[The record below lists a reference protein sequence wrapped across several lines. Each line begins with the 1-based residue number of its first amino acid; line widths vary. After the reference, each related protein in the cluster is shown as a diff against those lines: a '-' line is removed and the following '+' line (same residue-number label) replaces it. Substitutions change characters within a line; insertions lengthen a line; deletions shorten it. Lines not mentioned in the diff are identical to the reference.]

1 MNSSNDIFEDIAKRV
16 LGVRTLKPEGRD
28 SHDFHDLHVSLI
40 KQALEAAYTRGKVD
54 ARMEASR
61 VVVDYKFDGD

>member
-1 MNSSNDIFEDIAKRV
+1 MACIFEDIAKRV

-28 SHDFHDLHVSLI
+28 SHDFHDLHVTLI

-54 ARMEASR
+54 ARMEASKAAL
-61 VVVDYKFDGD
+61 DYTYDGD